1 VSLFDLVAMLVS
13 LAALFSFINYKTIG
27 LPNGIGIMLIGL
39 LMSLAM
45 IIANALGLFST
56 DAIKEI
62 LAQVDFNQTVLNG
75 MLSFLLFAG
84 ALHVNINRLA
94 ELKGTIAILATLG
107 VVISSVIVAFGSY
120 WIFHWL
126 GVEIPFI
133 YCLAFGVLISPTD
146 PIAVMGILRKVGAPK
161 SIEVKITGES
171 LFNDGVAVVLFIA
184 VLQVA
189 SGQHQVSV
197 WELTQLFLLEAVG
210 GVVYGLV
217 LGLAGYWL
225 LKAVDNYQVEV
236 LITIALVTGGYALA
250 QHLHVSGPLA
260 IVVTGLMIGNRGRR
274 LAMSQ
279 TTRERL
285 DMFWELI
292 DEILNALLFLL
303 IGMELLLIRITSEY
317 LLAAVMII
325 PLVLLAR
332 FVSVG
337 LPLMVLKLRNT
348 YSPHVIK
355 ILTWGGLRGGISVA
369 LALSLPPGPWRD
381 PLLTATYAV
390 VVFSILV
397 QGLTVGKVAALANRT
412 PRHQAPPD
420 ETGQET

>member
-1 VSLFDLVAMLVS
+1 MSLFDLVAMLVS